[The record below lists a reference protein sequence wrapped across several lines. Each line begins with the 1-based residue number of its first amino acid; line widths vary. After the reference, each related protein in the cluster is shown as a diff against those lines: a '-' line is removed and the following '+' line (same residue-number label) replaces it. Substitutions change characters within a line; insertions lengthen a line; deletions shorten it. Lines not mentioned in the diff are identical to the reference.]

1 MTLLLGPARLSLV
14 IAFALLT
21 APNEVPAQK
30 AQPLVEARFEGG
42 WQERWTEVKLA
53 GRANRFTTEKDASG
67 AVLRAQSERSASA
80 LWYRLD
86 LGPEEAPVV
95 SWRWKVESALT
106 GNDREREKRGDD
118 YAARFFV
125 IFDDEPFSRRA
136 RAICYVWATSEPAGS
151 EYRNPYF
158 ANVQTV
164 VLQSG
169 NALAGAWTREE
180 RNFLQDYRAAFG
192 EEPKSLTALAVM
204 VDTDNTEANVSA
216 WFGDIA
222 VWAEGSSPPT
232 DNSGN

>member
-1 MTLLLGPARLSLV
+1 MTLQLGPTCLSLV
-14 IAFALLT
+14 TATALLT
-21 APNEVPAQK
+21 APNDVRAQE
-30 AQPLVEARFEGG
+30 AQPLMEARFEEE
-42 WQERWTEVKLA
+42 WQERWSEVKLA
-53 GRANRFTTEKDASG
+53 RRANRFTTETDTSG
-67 AVLRAQSERSASA
+67 AVLRAESERAASA

-86 LGPEEAPVV
+86 LGLQQAAVV
-95 SWRWKVESALT
+95 SWRWKVASALT

-125 IFDDEPFSRRA
+125 IFDDEPFSRGA
-136 RAICYVWATSEPAGS
+136 RAICYVWATNEPVGS

-158 ANVQTV
+158 SSVQTV

-169 NALAGAWTREE
+169 NGRAGAWMREE

-222 VWAEGSSPPT
+222 VLAGGSSPPT
-232 DNSGN
+232 DNPGN

>member
-1 MTLLLGPARLSLV
+1 MRRTLRAVLTLLAS
-14 IAFALLT
+14 IALLA
-21 APNEVPAQK
+21 APTDVLPQK
-30 AQPLVEARFEGG
+30 PRPLVEARFDEG
-42 WQERWTEVKLA
+42 WAERWSEVKLA
-53 GRANRFTTEKDASG
+53 RRANQFSTVEDSSG
-67 AVLRAQSERSASA
+67 AVLLARSERSASA

-151 EYRNPYF
+151 KYRNPYF

-204 VDTDNTEANVSA
+204 VDTDNTEANVST